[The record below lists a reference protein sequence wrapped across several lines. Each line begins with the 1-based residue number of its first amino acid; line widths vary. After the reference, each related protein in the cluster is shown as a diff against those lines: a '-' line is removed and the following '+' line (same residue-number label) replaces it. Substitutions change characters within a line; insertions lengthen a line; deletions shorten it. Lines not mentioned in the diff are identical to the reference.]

1 MTLQCTAVLAL
12 DSFKFCKN
20 FKIAELCN
28 SNQPVHSPHINT
40 FLKLEDIKQTCQWVR
55 IQLS

>member
-1 MTLQCTAVLAL
+1 MAL

-20 FKIAELCN
+20 FKIVELCN

-40 FLKLEDIKQTCQWVR
+40 FLKLVETLNKPVNE
-55 IQLS
+55 